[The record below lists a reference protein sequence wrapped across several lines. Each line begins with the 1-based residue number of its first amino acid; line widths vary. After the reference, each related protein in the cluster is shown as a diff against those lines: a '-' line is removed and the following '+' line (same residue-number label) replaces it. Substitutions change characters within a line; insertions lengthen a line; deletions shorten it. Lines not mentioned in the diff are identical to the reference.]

1 VLTGSLVRGA
11 RVSVRTGFVGRGA
24 ACEVIM

>member
-11 RVSVRTGFVGRGA
+11 RVGVRTGFAGRGA
-24 ACEVIM
+24 ACEAIV